1 MKRIRSF
8 IIGSFILSIALTIS
22 GCEVTVKN
30 ESSDDEYKE
39 KYESLVT
46 DLQSA
51 KMEQD
56 NQTMVASM
64 AKSIYTGMASYITR
78 KTVDGEIV
86 PANVTFEDVKKE
98 LVESGSLREFEPYI
112 DDLSVDISLNSSDY
126 GTNVEK
132 VTVTY
137 KNITQSYPD
146 WLEVKKW
153 L

>member
-1 MKRIRSF
+1 MKKRKNL
-8 IIGSFILSIALTIS
+8 IICSLILAIVLTTG

-51 KMEQD
+51 KAEQD

-64 AKSIYTGMASYITR
+64 AKWIYTGMASYIT
-78 KTVDGEIV
+78 KKEIDGETV
-86 PANVTFEDVKKE
+86 PNNVKFEDVKKD
-98 LVESGSLREFEPYI
+98 LVDSGSLSEIEPYL
-112 DDLSVDISLNSSDY
+112 DDISVDISLSTSDM
-126 GTNVEK
+126 GTYIEK

-137 KNITQSYPD
+137 KDITQSYP
-146 WLEVKKW
+146 E
-153 L
+153 

>member
-1 MKRIRSF
+1 MRNHKSLITCSL
-8 IIGSFILSIALTIS
+8 ILAIALTTG

-51 KMEQD
+51 KTEQD
-56 NQTMVASM
+56 NQVMVASM

-78 KTVDGEIV
+78 KMVDGETV
-86 PANVTFEDVKKE
+86 PTNVTFEDVKKD
-98 LVESGSLREFEPYI
+98 LVESGSLREIEPYI
-112 DDLSVDISLNSSDY
+112 DDLSVDISLNSSEYD
-126 GTNVEK
+126 TNVDK

-137 KNITQSYPD
+137 KDITQSYPD
-146 WLEVKKW
+146 
-153 L
+153 

>member
-78 KTVDGEIV
+78 KMVDGEVV
-86 PANVTFEDVKKE
+86 PTNVTFEDVKEE
-98 LVESGSLREFEPYI
+98 LVESGSLREIEPYI

-137 KNITQSYPD
+137 KDITQSYPD
-146 WLEVKKW
+146 
-153 L
+153 